1 MNIFSVLSFISMV
14 SCIFLAVYVLLFNK
28 KERAHTGL
36 AYMCFLSA
44 AWNFFSMIL
53 HTTDNRALYISF
65 SKASFLVFAILI
77 PFTIYFTLQLTK
89 EMYRKPPF
97 IMLGPLLGIGLMLS
111 YINYRS
117 FFYITDL
124 KYTINGFIEVHD
136 TSSFLY
142 TIFISWYTFCVF
154 FCLITIWIW
163 GRKSRYKKVKR
174 QSQIIS
180 ASGLLI
186 IIFGSYLN
194 LYLPKT
200 GFQNM
205 PAVGDVCFLFWFIGV
220 FVAIVKY
227 RLLKMTPEIAVN
239 EIISKVHDL
248 VIIMDYSMNIIHA
261 NSVFEKLTGYYI
273 KDFKDQNINSI
284 IKISKKN
291 LDYLLENPERTIRY
305 ELTTSS
311 IQKLPLEIAIRGFS
325 DKFKDPIGYVFV
337 AMDLREKDK
346 LQREISK
353 RKETEKT
360 LTYISQHDALTE
372 LYNRTKYDLEIKKLE
387 KINPFALAIIICD
400 VNGLKIIN
408 DTMGHHT
415 GDDLLRSA
423 ADILIKS
430 FENKD
435 NLYRLGGDEFAIIIS
450 NKKLETIKNEINR
463 IEQNINEYNQNNPDI
478 PLSLSIGYA
487 YKRKK
492 PIDVEALQREADNN
506 MYHKKL
512 LEGPDMRKNIV
523 NRLIEMLKQRDFA
536 GTSHFQGKWALI
548 EKMAWNLG
556 VSEKHK
562 NDLRLLAEYH
572 DIGKVGVADDILFK
586 PEKLT
591 DLETLEIQRHCEIG
605 YRIAISSPK
614 LSHIA
619 DWILKHHEWWDGSG
633 YPIGISGDH
642 IPLEAQIMSI
652 VDTYC
657 AMTSDRPYRKAFTK
671 EHAIET
677 IRNLENKKFSK
688 KIIGLFLNAVD

>member
-1 MNIFSVLSFISMV
+1 
-14 SCIFLAVYVLLFNK
+14 
-28 KERAHTGL
+28 
-36 AYMCFLSA
+36 
-44 AWNFFSMIL
+44 
-53 HTTDNRALYISF
+53 
-65 SKASFLVFAILI
+65 
-77 PFTIYFTLQLTK
+77 
-89 EMYRKPPF
+89 
-97 IMLGPLLGIGLMLS
+97 
-111 YINYRS
+111 
-117 FFYITDL
+117 
-124 KYTINGFIEVHD
+124 
-136 TSSFLY
+136 
-142 TIFISWYTFCVF
+142 
-154 FCLITIWIW
+154 
-163 GRKSRYKKVKR
+163 
-174 QSQIIS
+174 
-180 ASGLLI
+180 
-186 IIFGSYLN
+186 
-194 LYLPKT
+194 
-200 GFQNM
+200 
-205 PAVGDVCFLFWFIGV
+205 
-220 FVAIVKY
+220 
-227 RLLKMTPEIAVN
+227 
-239 EIISKVHDL
+239 
-248 VIIMDYSMNIIHA
+248 
-261 NSVFEKLTGYYI
+261 
-273 KDFKDQNINSI
+273 
-284 IKISKKN
+284 
-291 LDYLLENPERTIRY
+291 
-305 ELTTSS
+305 
-311 IQKLPLEIAIRGFS
+311 
-325 DKFKDPIGYVFV
+325 
-337 AMDLREKDK
+337 
-346 LQREISK
+346 
-353 RKETEKT
+353 
-360 LTYISQHDALTE
+360 
-372 LYNRTKYDLEIKKLE
+372 
-387 KINPFALAIIICD
+387 
-400 VNGLKIIN
+400 
-408 DTMGHHT
+408 MGHHT

-657 AMTSDRPYRKAFTK
+657 AITSDRPYRKAFTK
-671 EHAIET
+671 QHAIET